1 MGARAGARWIAV
13 VAGSAAATAVT
24 LWSLGSVVEAASRSA
39 TAPWLLGRA
48 AGLASYALL
57 LALVSLG
64 LLLAHPRRASWGHFA
79 HGTRIRAHVA
89 LAVGT
94 LVFTVLHVVVL
105 ATDEYAG
112 VGWAGLL
119 PLGSSYRP
127 VPVTLGVLG
136 LWAGLAAGITA
147 AAAGRWAARIWRPVH
162 RVSAAALALVW
173 AHGFL
178 AGSDTAAWAAWYAIT
193 GAAVLALFVWRHS
206 ATPAAAL
213 VGAGR

>member
-24 LWSLGSVVEAASRSA
+24 LWSLGSVFEAASRST
-39 TAPWLLGRA
+39 TAPWLTRPGRRTRLVRPA
-48 AGLASYALL
+48 AGAGLAGPAARPPSPRL
-57 LALVSLG
+57 LA
-64 LLLAHPRRASWGHFA
+64 APA
-79 HGTRIRAHVA
+79 HGTRIRTHVA

-94 LVFTVLHVVVL
+94 LVFTVLHIVVL

-136 LWAGLAAGITA
+136 LWAGLAAGVTA
-147 AAAGRWAARIWRPVH
+147 AAAGRWAARVWRPVH
-162 RVSAAALALVW
+162 RVSAVALALVW

-178 AGSDTAAWAAWYAIT
+178 AGSDSAAWAAWYAIS
-193 GAAVLALFVWRHS
+193 GGAVLALFVWRHS
-206 ATPAAAL
+206 AAPAAAL

>member
-13 VAGSAAATAVT
+13 VAGSATATAIT
-24 LWSLGSVVEAASRSA
+24 LWSLGSVVEAASRST

-48 AGLASYALL
+48 AGLASYTLL
-57 LALVSLG
+57 LALVALG
-64 LLLAHPRRASWGHFA
+64 LLLAHPRRASWGHLS

-105 ATDEYAG
+105 VTDEYAG

-136 LWAGLAAGITA
+136 L
-147 AAAGRWAARIWRPVH
+147 
-162 RVSAAALALVW
+162 
-173 AHGFL
+173 
-178 AGSDTAAWAAWYAIT
+178 
-193 GAAVLALFVWRHS
+193 
-206 ATPAAAL
+206 
-213 VGAGR
+213 